1 MNSMSGTP
9 TSINK
14 SGIKPLEFNVL
25 VLPQEVERKT
35 KGGLILADQTVEKEE
50 FGRKEGIIVAAS
62 PMAFSFPDWPADEPK
77 PQIGQ
82 RVMFSKYQ
90 AETVQGRDGGTY
102 WLLKDKAI
110 LAIIEEDE

>member
-1 MNSMSGTP
+1 MNGTNGADI
-9 TSINK
+9 SNN
-14 SGIKPLEFNVL
+14 SGIRPVEYNVL

-35 KGGLILADQTVEKEE
+35 KGGLLLADQTVEKEE

-62 PMAFSFPDWPADEPK
+62 PMAFTFPDWPADAPK
-77 PQIGQ
+77 PQVGN

-102 WLLKDKAI
+102 WLLKDKAV
-110 LAIIEEDE
+110 LAVIED